1 MVRPIIKR
9 DKNLYESREVV
20 ESNDKRMKRTKIY
33 MNQQKLMNEMIK
45 GSNEGN

>member
-20 ESNDKRMKRTKIY
+20 ESNDKRIEQRELRETPGG
-33 MNQQKLMNEMIK
+33 LEPPIK
-45 GSNEGN
+45 